1 MLRKSKTKPSDGDGL
16 LSPAQ
21 TPGFES
27 RPALGS
33 LSPGNAAACRAR
45 ARGPGAPWSP
55 AFAFLPRPR
64 ARCRGGGTPE
74 PGPATCS
81 PAPLGPRASP
91 EPGSLPGRLPFDPA
105 EAGKTGSPGTGPEAG
120 NLTLKPA
127 GGRGALPAASEA
139 QEACGVPSAGAP
151 WSHSLSSVVVSP
163 GYLSR
168 VSTGWSPETQG
179 RCPLCPCPLLPAP
192 VSHPPPPPSLC
203 HLLSH
208 CPSFGLQGAF
218 LPSKARLCSSGLA
231 LRIGSHITGSY
242 CHLSKFDTLLLCSPA
257 AGASFR
263 RPGIGH
269 CSSQVPNLHLRAKRK
284 HLSYLTLEKR
294 RVVWTFQQQ
303 ESLSQ
308 MWLPPLRFSEVWLHE
323 KWALDDFRT

>member
-1 MLRKSKTKPSDGDGL
+1 MQGPSPGARCPL
-16 LSPAQ
+16 EPRVCISPA
-21 TPGFES
+21 PS
-27 RPALGS
+27 
-33 LSPGNAAACRAR
+33 
-45 ARGPGAPWSP
+45 GP
-55 AFAFLPRPR
+55 LQ
-64 ARCRGGGTPE
+64 GGGTPE

-139 QEACGVPSAGAP
+139 QEACGVPSAGP
-151 WSHSLSSVVVSP
+151 PGHTHFPLSWFPLGTFPACPRGGLLRPKDGVLSVPVLYYLPRSATPHLRPASATSSAIVLLLVSRALFFP
-163 GYLSR
+163 QR
-168 VSTGWSPETQG
+168 
-179 RCPLCPCPLLPAP
+179 P
-192 VSHPPPPPSLC
+192 V
-203 HLLSH
+203 
-208 CPSFGLQGAF
+208 FAV
-218 LPSKARLCSSGLA
+218 SGLA

-269 CSSQVPNLHLRAKRK
+269 CSSQVPNLHLRAKKK